1 MRGGV
6 RAQFRSER
14 KSAERGLFEHGAP
27 APHLAPDDPQ
37 LAQDDPQSA

>member
-14 KSAERGLFEHGAP
+14 KCPVGISAERGLFEHGAP
-27 APHLAPDDPQ
+27 APQ